1 MKLETKRFSIFL
13 LSMLFLAAPSQAIYP
28 DKALQAKEKQA
39 AVASEWASP
48 LKQRLENTLDLH
60 PRITDKIER
69 INL

>member
-39 AVASEWASP
+39 TVASEWASP